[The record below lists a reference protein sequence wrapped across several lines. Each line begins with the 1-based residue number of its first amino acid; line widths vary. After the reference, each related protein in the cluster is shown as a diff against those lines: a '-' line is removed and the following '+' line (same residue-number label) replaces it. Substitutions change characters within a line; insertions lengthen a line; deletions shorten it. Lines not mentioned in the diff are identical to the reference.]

1 MEPEPPVCGRQA
13 LLLLPGSQTPSG
25 VPTDGHSLPDVAA
38 SGVPPLFYGC
48 LLCLDTTHVRDI
60 RTSIISHFSSR
71 VYQTIS

>member
-1 MEPEPPVCGRQA
+1 MEPESPVCGRQA

-25 VPTDGHSLPDVAA
+25 VPSDGRILSHASA